1 MKETV
6 NNIPLRTLVEIN
18 VSLNW
23 GSTGII
29 AEQIGLQAEKNGWKV
44 YMVHGARYKNPS
56 HFPHIQVTSKI
67 GEVFHW
73 LLSTLFDA
81 QGLGSV
87 ISTRLFVKKL
97 KKIKPSIVH
106 IHNIH
111 GCYINYPI
119 LFRYLRESGVPVV
132 WTLHDCW
139 SFTGHCAYYTEI
151 GCEKWMS
158 HCHHCPIVANFPK
171 SLIDRS
177 YSNYNK
183 KNKIF
188 NGIND
193 LTLVPVTY
201 WLGSE
206 VKKSLLREKNINVI
220 HNGIDIEHYS
230 FRKSAI
236 KEKYNIGAKYMLL
249 SVASGFAE
257 RKGLED
263 FNRLSTLL
271 PDEYKIVLV
280 GGIEASCNIQLS
292 DKILLLPLLKDPQEL
307 VEFYSAADVLLS
319 LSLAETFGLT
329 IAEAMS
335 CGTPSVVYDNTAQ
348 PEIVSPE
355 TGCVVK
361 TGDVNAVKDSVI
373 YLCSKG
379 KDTYMVPCRER
390 AKTLFDKN
398 RQCSQ
403 YVDLF
408 DKILKNQDQEN
419 ICVENH

>member
-1 MKETV
+1 MNKV
-6 NNIPLRTLVEIN
+6 LVEIN

-29 AEQIGLQAEKNGWKV
+29 AEQIGLLAERKGWQV
-44 YMVHGARYKNPS
+44 FMAHGARYKNPT
-56 HFPHIQVTSKI
+56 HFPHIQVTSKM
-67 GEVFHW
+67 GEILHW
-73 LLSTLFDA
+73 IFSTLYDA
-81 QGLGSV
+81 QGLGSI
-87 ISTRLFVKKL
+87 ISTHLLVRKL
-97 KKIKPSIVH
+97 RKIKPSIVH

-119 LFRYLRESGVPVV
+119 LFRYLKESRVPVV

-183 KNKIF
+183 KNRIF
-188 NGIND
+188 NGIYN

-206 VKKSLLREKNINVI
+206 VKKSLLKEKNINVI

-230 FRKSAI
+230 FRKSTI
-236 KEKYNIGAKYMLL
+236 KEKYNIRAKYMLL

-263 FNRLSTLL
+263 FNRLSALL
-271 PDEYKIVLV
+271 PDDYKILLV
-280 GGIEASCNIQLS
+280 GGIEAGCNIKLS

-335 CGTPSVVYDNTAQ
+335 CGTPSIVYDNTAQ

-355 TGCVVK
+355 TGYVVP
-361 TGDVNAVKDSVI
+361 TGAIEKVAECIYEVCKRGKNA
-373 YLCSKG
+373 YQ
-379 KDTYMVPCRER
+379 TECRKR
-390 AKTLFDKN
+390 AEEMFDKNQQGEKYIELFDKLL
-398 RQCSQ
+398 QGGYSSK
-403 YVDLF
+403 L
-408 DKILKNQDQEN
+408 
-419 ICVENH
+419 